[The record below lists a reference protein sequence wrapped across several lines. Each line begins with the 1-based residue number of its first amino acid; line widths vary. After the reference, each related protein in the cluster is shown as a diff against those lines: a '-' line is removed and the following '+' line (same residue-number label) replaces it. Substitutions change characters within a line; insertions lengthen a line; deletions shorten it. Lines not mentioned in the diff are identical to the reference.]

1 MIPFTE
7 GVTEIVMEYYQEGK
21 LKRAKKRVRNLVAK
35 NSPAKGH
42 PHKTMKDYNRKNKRD
57 WLKDAESDLS

>member
-1 MIPFTE
+1 MVPFTE
-7 GVTEIVMEYYQEGK
+7 GVKKTLMEDFQEQK

-35 NSPAKGH
+35 HSPAKGH

-57 WLKDAESDLS
+57 WLMDADTDLS